1 MIFEALQSEL
11 FRFKFHSL
19 SSKILKIP
27 EFSLCIWSDTE
38 LVFDMWPLI
47 KIKYRSKSS
56 VSLINIPSIQY
67 LKYISSRRKRQKE
80 VEPFCSPLWF
90 LKMDRKGWNI
100 GTWNSFYNSFRKW
113 LWWISGEKTFQNTTQ
128 QIQRLYLLSQQIDF
142 ATNIWLAST
151 KLSSFGPEPFRMSR
165 FRISQKWIFFKEFTQ
180 KLEII
185 PFAWKW
191 FRMQEKKV
199 NWLNSKWVEPLAFKY
214 W

>member
-1 MIFEALQSEL
+1 MVFEALQSEL

-113 LWWISGEKTFQNTTQ
+113 LWWISGEKH
-128 QIQRLYLLSQQIDF
+128 
-142 ATNIWLAST
+142 
-151 KLSSFGPEPFRMSR
+151 
-165 FRISQKWIFFKEFTQ
+165 FRIQHNKSKAFTCYKRGCVFPMVIWPEFCMGQYRVNDHLYHAPQFKFKIRVRVRW
-180 KLEII
+180 KLG
-185 PFAWKW
+185 
-191 FRMQEKKV
+191 
-199 NWLNSKWVEPLAFKY
+199 
-214 W
+214 

>member
-1 MIFEALQSEL
+1 MFSSKETGPSLESFQMIFEALQSEL

-19 SSKILKIP
+19 SSKILKIT

-67 LKYISSRRKRQKE
+67 LKYIWSRRKRQKE

-100 GTWNSFYNSFRKW
+100 GTWTSLYNSFKN
-113 LWWISGEKTFQNTTQ
+113 SYDEFQEKKAFQNTT
-128 QIQRLYLLSQQIDF
+128 IQRLYLL
-142 ATNIWLAST
+142 
-151 KLSSFGPEPFRMSR
+151 
-165 FRISQKWIFFKEFTQ
+165 
-180 KLEII
+180 
-185 PFAWKW
+185 
-191 FRMQEKKV
+191 
-199 NWLNSKWVEPLAFKY
+199 
-214 W
+214 